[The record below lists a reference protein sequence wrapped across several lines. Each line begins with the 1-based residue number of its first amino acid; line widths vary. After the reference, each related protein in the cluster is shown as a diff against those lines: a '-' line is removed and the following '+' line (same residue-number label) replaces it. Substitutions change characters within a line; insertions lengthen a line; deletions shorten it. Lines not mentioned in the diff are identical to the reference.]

1 MNKLKD
7 LRHQVKATQKDIAD
21 LVGVSQ
27 GTIDRYESGAR
38 GVSIPMAW
46 KLISALNSLGA
57 KCSIADVFPDS
68 QTNHTNSVEL

>member
-7 LRHQVKATQKDIAD
+7 FRIQAEATQKDIAD

-38 GVSIPMAW
+38 RVSISMAW
-46 KLISALNSLGA
+46 KLISALSSLGV
-57 KCSIADVFPDS
+57 KCSFEEVFPDS
-68 QTNHTNSVEL
+68 QTDHTGSVQ